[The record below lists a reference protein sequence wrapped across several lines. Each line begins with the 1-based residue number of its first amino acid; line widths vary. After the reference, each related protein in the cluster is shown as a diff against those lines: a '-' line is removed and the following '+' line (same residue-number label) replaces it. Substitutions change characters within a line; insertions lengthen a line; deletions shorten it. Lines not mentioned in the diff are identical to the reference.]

1 MKRTYLALALA
12 AAIPMPLQADPPKSF
27 QEFRQKMYEDYE
39 NFRQTILAHYA
50 DFLNGTWHEYE
61 PLEPLKRNETPKP
74 MKVPDVK
81 VSKPSVKPRQMP
93 APKLAD
99 LPPSS
104 YTAPE
109 ADTKPEPVAETKPE
123 PSPVDLDVP
132 APPVPPEAGRVV
144 PPSLKV
150 RPDLG
155 NPLLAELPKN
165 VRPVAK
171 LPVGD
176 GSGNISVD
184 AQTPDGANIAEVEL
198 KPIQVPREE
207 ESMEGKD
214 PVNFY
219 GMEFGVPMVDFK
231 IMKSFNTVGDFA
243 RNWKLLDEQDVKD
256 EVLDALQPK
265 MNQLGLNDYLT
276 YEFLCAY
283 ADSKFPEAA
292 SAPKMS
298 VVHYLLSQMGFN
310 ARIGM
315 LARTGDPVIMLPMK
329 QTVYGKPLMAINGEN
344 YVVLSAP
351 GVNVMGQGIATC
363 DLPKVAD
370 SGKKFNMLVKG
381 LNLPMKEHAF
391 EVNYGGITLNGV
403 VNENLMPVVYRY
415 PQMDTS
421 DYALS
426 ELDGGLRSSLVEQIK
441 NQLGDKDK
449 LTATNSLLQFVQSGF
464 DYATDDDFHGFE
476 KPYFLEEN
484 LYYPKNDCEDRAIF
498 YTYLLWHAL
507 GVESQLLFF
516 PGHESAGVA
525 LDGDITGT
533 SYNYEGK
540 RYYISDP
547 TYIGSRTGQCMPQY
561 ESTSPVIDI
570 SLPVD

>member
-1 MKRTYLALALA
+1 MKRMYIALALA
-12 AAIPMPLQADPPKSF
+12 AAIPAQAQAPQSF
-27 QEFRQKMYEDYE
+27 QEFRQQILDDYE
-39 NFRQTILAHYA
+39 SFRQTILAHYA

-74 MKVPDVK
+74 MAVPDVK
-81 VSKPSVKPRQMP
+81 MTKPSVTPRQMP
-93 APKLAD
+93 SPKLAE
-99 LPPSS
+99 LPPS
-104 YTAPE
+104 ARPMPVVEPE
-109 ADTKPEPVAETKPE
+109 PEPLPKPERT
-123 PSPVDLDVP
+123 PSPADLEVP
-132 APPVPPEAGRVV
+132 TPPVPPEAGKVV
-144 PPSLKV
+144 PPSLAV

-155 NPLLAELPKN
+155 SPLLAPLPES
-165 VRPVAK
+165 VRPVPK
-171 LPVGD
+171 LPVGESSAD
-176 GSGNISVD
+176 LNVGAN
-184 AQTPDGANIAEVEL
+184 TPDGAALAQVEL
-198 KPIQVPREE
+198 KPIAVPMEE
-207 ESMEGKD
+207 ESMVGKEA
-214 PVNFY
+214 VSFY
-219 GMEFGVPMVDFK
+219 GMDIAVPQVDFQ
-231 IMKSFNTVGDFA
+231 IMKSFNSVGDFA

-256 EVLDALQPK
+256 DLLDALKPK
-265 MNQLGLNDYLT
+265 MDELGLNDYLT

-283 ADSKFPEAA
+283 MDTKFPEAA

-298 VVHYLLSQMGFN
+298 VVHYLLSHLGFN

-315 LARTGDPVIMLPMK
+315 AVRSGDAVLLMPVK
-329 QTVYGKPLMAINGEN
+329 QTVYGKAYMGINGEN
-344 YVVLSAP
+344 YYVMAAP
-351 GVNVMGQGIATC
+351 GANVLGQGIATC
-363 DLPKVAD
+363 DLPKIAD
-370 SGKKFNMLVKG
+370 SGKKFDLVVKG

-421 DYALS
+421 DYAIS
-426 ELDGGLRSSLVEQIK
+426 ELDGGLRRSLVAQLK
-441 NQLGDKDK
+441 SQLGDKDK

-525 LDGDITGT
+525 IDGNVTGT
-533 SYNYEGK
+533 SYDYEGK
-540 RYYISDP
+540 RYFISDP

-561 ESTSPVIDI
+561 ESTAPVIDI
-570 SLPVD
+570 SLPIN